1 MIQSVLTFLLFV
13 ESSSILMSYSRSS
26 IEIKG
31 LSQTKRAWLCYD
43 LRPGMEC
50 DTVIRRIEAT
60 RSILEEG
67 SMHHVTIG
75 YWSKKLDN
83 AVIVV
88 HYRRSQGAYVLSSWS
103 VREKRGGD
111 IAIPFLE

>member
-13 ESSSILMSYSRSS
+13 ESSSVLMSYSRSS

-31 LSQTKRAWLCYD
+31 LSQTKRAWLCYER
-43 LRPGMEC
+43 RPGMEI
-50 DTVIRRIEAT
+50 DAVIRRIEAT
-60 RSILEEG
+60 HSILEND
-67 SMHHVTIG
+67 SMHHVTMG
-75 YWSKKLDN
+75 YRSKKLDN

-88 HYRRSQGAYVLSSWS
+88 HYTRSQGAYVLSSWS
-103 VREKRGGD
+103 VREKRRGD